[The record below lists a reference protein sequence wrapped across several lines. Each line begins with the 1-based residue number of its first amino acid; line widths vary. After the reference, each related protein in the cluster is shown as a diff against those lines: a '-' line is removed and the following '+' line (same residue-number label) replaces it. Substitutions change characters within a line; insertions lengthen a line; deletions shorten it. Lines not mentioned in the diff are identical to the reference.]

1 MRTSKLLELA
11 ALLGQYAE
19 TVGGPQRL
27 MAHALARVVDED
39 ARDQERAASKKEK
52 HEARNNRSVGSGGT

>member
-19 TVGGPQRL
+19 TVGGTRQL
-27 MAHALARVVDED
+27 MAQALAAKVMD
-39 ARDQERAASKKEK
+39 
-52 HEARNNRSVGSGGT
+52 EAREQEQLAQKRET